1 MKNRNKYY
9 KKYYKKHKK
18 EAYLKLKKWREK
30 QKTKKLVLEVEKCVL
45 EKLFHFIIELD
56 EKNCAFEVSEATKYA
71 WLKVFIKDL
80 WEKNKELREKG
91 ENKNV

>member
-1 MKNRNKYY
+1 MKKNRNKYY

-18 EAYLKLKKWREK
+18 EASLKLKKWREK

-45 EKLFHFIIELD
+45 EKLFHFVIELD
-56 EKNCAFEVSEATKYA
+56 KKNYAFEVSEATKYN

-80 WEKNKELREKG
+80 WEKNKELREK
-91 ENKNV
+91 EDK